1 MDPGPQLTALADP
14 TRRAIFESLLE
25 GPKSVGSLAERHPV
39 SRPAVSQ
46 HLKVLAG
53 AGLVKARAEGTK
65 RVYSAEPSGLDTL
78 RDWVESTWDHVL
90 DRFEAAARKETK

>member
-1 MDPGPQLTALADP
+1 MDPGPQLNALADP

-25 GPKSVGSLAERHPV
+25 GPRSVGSLAERHPV

-65 RVYSAEPSGLDTL
+65 RVYSADSAGLDAL

-90 DRFEAAARKETK
+90 DRFEAPRERK